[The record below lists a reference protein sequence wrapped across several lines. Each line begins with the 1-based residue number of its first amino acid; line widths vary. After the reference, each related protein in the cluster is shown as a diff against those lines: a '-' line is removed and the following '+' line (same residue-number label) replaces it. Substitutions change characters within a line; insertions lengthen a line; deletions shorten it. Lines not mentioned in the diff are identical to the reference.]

1 MYNLLNNL
9 TDKGYSSTSKY
20 PLTFSE
26 GIFISDAVI
35 KWLSLLRNFIQQ
47 SLDSMGTILWQVLK
61 TFNLFRLLQNEAMV
75 MLSIGGRNKSK
86 HELVW
91 MKHCGAEKCKI
102 NIL

>member
-9 TDKGYSSTSKY
+9 IDKGYSSTSKY

-47 SLDSMGTILWQVLK
+47 SLDSMGTIL
-61 TFNLFRLLQNEAMV
+61 
-75 MLSIGGRNKSK
+75 
-86 HELVW
+86 
-91 MKHCGAEKCKI
+91 
-102 NIL
+102 